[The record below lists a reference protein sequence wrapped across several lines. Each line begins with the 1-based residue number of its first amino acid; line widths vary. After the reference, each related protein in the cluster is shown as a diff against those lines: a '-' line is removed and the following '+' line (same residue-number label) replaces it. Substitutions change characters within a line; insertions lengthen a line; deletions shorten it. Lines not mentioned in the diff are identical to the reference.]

1 MFLGYAKDTIQ
12 VTSKRCEE
20 KIKNKTAMIEM
31 AMYKVVLE
39 KKKRRF
45 LKRWEE
51 AKKWEGA
58 CGHSQ
63 IQHCRCC

>member
-39 KKKRRF
+39 KKKKA
-45 LKRWEE
+45 LP
-51 AKKWEGA
+51 
-58 CGHSQ
+58 
-63 IQHCRCC
+63 